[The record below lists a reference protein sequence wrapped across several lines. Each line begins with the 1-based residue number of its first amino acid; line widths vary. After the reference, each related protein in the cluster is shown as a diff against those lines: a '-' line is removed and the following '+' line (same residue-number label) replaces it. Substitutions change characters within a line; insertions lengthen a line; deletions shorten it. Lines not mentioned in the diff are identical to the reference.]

1 MNVSG
6 IRPNAGFYEYNSIK
20 INELRD
26 QQIAETQALLAK
38 SKMEPAESTSLQTSS
53 MQDQQTEQEDARSRQ
68 TYDAYD
74 YAQQYQAGE
83 IYNLKGADSNI
94 EDLDVEKALSNLEK
108 DQVLQQYQ
116 FFVGTDAT
124 MSAQSDMLFRPGEN
138 FNL

>member
-38 SKMEPAESTSLQTSS
+38 SNMDQEENTSLQTASL
-53 MQDQQTEQEDARSRQ
+53 QDQSAEQEDARRRQ
-68 TYDAYD
+68 TFDSFD
-74 YAQQYQAGE
+74 YAKQYQPGE
-83 IYNLKGADSNI
+83 TYNLKGADSNI

-116 FFVGTDAT
+116 FFVGTDVAVST
-124 MSAQSDMLFRPGEN
+124 QPEAIFRPDEN
-138 FNL
+138 FEL

>member
-26 QQIAETQALLAK
+26 QQIAETQELLAK
-38 SKMEPAESTSLQTSS
+38 SNLEPAEKNTLQTSS
-53 MQDQQTEQEDARSRQ
+53 MQDHSAEQEEARSRQ
-68 TYDAYD
+68 TFDAYD
-74 YAQQYQAGE
+74 YAKQYQPGE
-83 IYNLKGADSNI
+83 TYNLKGEDSNI

-116 FFVGTDAT
+116 FFVGTEAAMNTQPDA
-124 MSAQSDMLFRPGEN
+124 MFRPGEN
-138 FNL
+138 FNV